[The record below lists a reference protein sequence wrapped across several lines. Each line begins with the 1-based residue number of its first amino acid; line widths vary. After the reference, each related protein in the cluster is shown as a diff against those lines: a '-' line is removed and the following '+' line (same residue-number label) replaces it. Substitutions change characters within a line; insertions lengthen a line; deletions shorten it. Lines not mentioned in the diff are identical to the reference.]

1 MSRPAGITTA
11 LSLLLYVASTA
22 AGREIPQDVLKKVDA
37 LIVTAY
43 RAAGAKLPCK
53 IGTAGKLH
61 MLHWQDVD
69 KCMSKAISRVDW
81 EEFSR
86 QLEALRPPDVTE
98 NAFATMVE
106 SGLLRHALPYNR
118 VFQVKDQK
126 ALLPLTNPIL
136 KYLPADAIQDQPVI
150 DATGA
155 EIGKFVGIYT
165 FEKAGGTVSG
175 NTVKTTLF
183 QYRDQEGKLQVPAAR
198 LLLDSFGVPWEKI
211 LEKPGFR
218 LPADQ
223 LKGIGAGR

>member
-1 MSRPAGITTA
+1 MSRTPGTVTVLL
-11 LSLLLYVASTA
+11 LSLCMTSTVA
-22 AGREIPQDVLKKVDA
+22 AGEIPQEALEKVDA

-43 RAAGAKLPCK
+43 QAAGAKLPCK
-53 IGTAGKLH
+53 IGTGGKLH

-69 KCMSKAISRVDW
+69 KCMSKAIFRVDW
-81 EEFSR
+81 EEFSM

-98 NAFATMVE
+98 NAFAAMVE
-106 SGLLRHALPYNR
+106 IGLLRHALPYNR
-118 VFQVKDQK
+118 VFRVGDKK

-136 KYLPADAIQDQPVI
+136 KYLPADALQDQPVF

-183 QYRDQEGKLQVPAAR
+183 QYRDREGKLQVPAAR

-211 LEKPGFR
+211 MEKPGFR

-223 LKGIGAGR
+223 LKGIGAVR